1 MKDFTKMMFFLSA
14 GFAAGAI
21 AGILFAPDKGE
32 ITRGKVREKAN
43 ELGDDVAEKYDEEI
57 ERLQNKINDLK
68 DRFADEV
75 IANVVGDKVSANDS
89 E

>member
-57 ERLQNKINDLK
+57 ERLQSKINELK

-75 IANVVGDKVSANDS
+75 IANVVGGKVNADN
-89 E
+89 

>member
-43 ELGDDVAEKYDEEI
+43 ELGDDVAEKYDE
-57 ERLQNKINDLK
+57 
-68 DRFADEV
+68 
-75 IANVVGDKVSANDS
+75 
-89 E
+89 

>member
-57 ERLQNKINDLK
+57 ERLQKKIDDLK

-75 IANVVGDKVSANDS
+75 IASVVGGKVSTED
-89 E
+89 

>member
-57 ERLQNKINDLK
+57 TRLQRKIDDLK
-68 DRFADEV
+68 NRFADEV
-75 IANVVGDKVSANDS
+75 IANVVGDKVNGDS
-89 E
+89 SK

>member
-57 ERLQNKINDLK
+57 ARLQRKIDDLK
-68 DRFADEV
+68 NRFADEV
-75 IANVVGDKVSANDS
+75 IANVVGDKVNGDS
-89 E
+89 SK

>member
-32 ITRGKVREKAN
+32 ITRSKVREKAN
-43 ELGDDVAEKYDEEI
+43 ELGDDVAEQYDEEI
-57 ERLQNKINDLK
+57 ERLQKKINDLK

-75 IANVVGDKVSANDS
+75 IANVVGDKVNGDNS
-89 E
+89 

>member
-32 ITRGKVREKAN
+32 ITRGKVREKAA
-43 ELGDDVAEKYDEEI
+43 ELGDDVADKYDDEI
-57 ERLQNKINDLK
+57 DRLQSKINELK
-68 DRFADEV
+68 GRFAEEV
-75 IANVVGDKVSANDS
+75 VASVVGTTEVDV
-89 E
+89 EVE

>member
-43 ELGDDVAEKYDEEI
+43 EYGEDVAEKYDEEI
-57 ERLQNKINDLK
+57 DRLQQKINDLK

-75 IANVVGDKVSANDS
+75 IANVVGEKVSGNES

>member
-14 GFAAGAI
+14 GFAAEAI

-57 ERLQNKINDLK
+57 ERLQNKIDDLK

-75 IANVVGDKVSANDS
+75 IANVVGNKVNGDNS
-89 E
+89 

>member
-57 ERLQNKINDLK
+57 ERLQNKIDDLK

-75 IANVVGDKVSANDS
+75 IANVVGNKVNGDNS
-89 E
+89 

>member
-57 ERLQNKINDLK
+57 ERLQSKIDELK

-75 IANVVGDKVSANDS
+75 IANVVGGKVNADD
-89 E
+89 

>member
-32 ITRGKVREKAN
+32 ITRDKVREKAN
-43 ELGDDVAEKYDEEI
+43 EYGDDVAEKYDEEI
-57 ERLQNKINDLK
+57 ERLQRKINDLK
-68 DRFADEV
+68 DRFANEV
-75 IANVVGDKVSANDS
+75 IANVVGDEANYNDS
-89 E
+89 K